1 MTLQEKIRKLTEIHG
16 VSGDEYRAAECAR
29 ELMAP
34 YCDKTEIDDF
44 GNVLGWK
51 YSKKPDAPT
60 VLLDAHIDQIG
71 FTITEV
77 TDEGF
82 LRFTTEGGVDQRML
96 PGSEL
101 TVRTRD
107 GREHLAIVSALPPH
121 LQKAGDQERSIPIP
135 EMVAD
140 VGMTGEQAK
149 KVYHVGDFMT
159 FANDMMELKS
169 GAICGKAF
177 DDRACLVCLLHTMEL
192 LRDKELP
199 VNVVLSAST
208 KEETGYEGG
217 LVNAHRIQPK
227 YAIAVD
233 VTHARTGD
241 APNVCAK
248 LGDGAVISVGSN
260 SDPALAHQAMEI
272 ARAKEIPY
280 LAEACPGCSYTN
292 AWPMQTRG
300 LGCKTLVLS
309 LPLKYMHSPVE
320 LVRMEDVESV
330 GRLTAE
336 LILSLEGGSSK

>member
-1 MTLQEKIRKLTEIHG
+1 MTLQEKIRKLTETHG
-16 VSGDEYRAAECAR
+16 VSGDEFRVAEIAR
-29 ELMAP
+29 ELMEP
-34 YCDKTEIDDF
+34 WCDRVEVDAF

-51 YSKKPDAPT
+51 DCGIPGAKT

-71 FTITEV
+71 FTVTEV
-77 TDEGF
+77 TEEGF

-96 PGSEL
+96 LGSEL

-107 GREHLAIVSALPPH
+107 GQELLGIVAAMPPH
-121 LQKAGDQERSIPIP
+121 LQKAGDQKRSVPIP
-135 EMVAD
+135 EMVLD
-140 VGMTGEQAK
+140 VGMTGPQARE
-149 KVYHVGDFMT
+149 VFHVGDFMT
-159 FANDMMELKS
+159 FANDMLELKS

-192 LRDKELP
+192 LSGKQLP

-217 LVNAHRIQPK
+217 ISNGYKVHPD

-248 LGDGAVISVGSN
+248 LGDGAVISVGAN
-260 SDPALAHQAMEI
+260 SDPRLARQAMEV

-280 LAEACPGCSYTN
+280 LAESCPGCSYTN
-292 AWPMQTRG
+292 GWPMQIQRE
-300 LGCKTLVLS
+300 GCTTLVLS

-320 LVRMEDVESV
+320 LVRMEDIESV

-336 LILSLEGGSSK
+336 LILSLEGGCGK